1 MNEAGGRVLRLR
13 SKHSHRD
20 SGFCGHWA
28 LKRGLIVGT
37 RLCDS
42 IDRRSFS
49 PPLSLSL
56 PLFHRTFFS
65 FLFQPAVS
73 FSLTS
78 YSLYLPLQP
87 PCDLPVYL
95 GKQITAAGQELPNVS
110 INIPVRPITTS
121 DWAPADRTVHK
132 WTTALIHSMLFYDK
146 TEPNGFEM
154 SHRLGADMW
163 KWPISSIKDHYS
175 FGV

>member
-1 MNEAGGRVLRLR
+1 MKLGEESYDWDPNTLTEIV
-13 SKHSHRD
+13 D
-20 SGFCGHWA
+20 SVATGHWKEDWLLELDYA
-28 LKRGLIVGT
+28 IASTGGHSLL
-37 RLCDS
+37 LYLS
-42 IDRRSFS
+42 HFLSFTV
-49 PPLSLSL
+49 P
-56 PLFHRTFFS
+56 FFS

-73 FSLTS
+73 FSLTL